1 MNPRNTLAAT
11 AVAVLLVPFSLGAL
25 LWRSALR
32 AHDVSFAVDPFE
44 VDLQLYARNDED

>member
-1 MNPRNTLAAT
+1 MNSRQTLAAS

-32 AHDVSFAVDPFE
+32 AHDISFAVDPFE
-44 VDLQLYARNDED
+44 VDLQLTARNDDD